1 MLTSPQKMAN
11 INDLDPT
18 IDKFLASIAD
28 QIPGYRHPSIS
39 FVSLVHDG
47 YEVILRATLNLSPDI
62 PTDLKPAV
70 SVADLRAAQLHVP
83 GAAASLRN
91 LLQALLSD
99 SGALIGNHTLR
110 LCADGLQGYSAYYEN
125 AAQSRSHTRGYRE
138 WLSLS
143 GSSPMVLTNPLQPSL
158 DRALQSKAFDSLS
171 DLLHEYGL
179 EGFGHSDH
187 TTFEIVANP
196 VARIETSS
204 RIQGDRLEVSV
215 LVAADMALDTFQFT
229 VRNSDR
235 REDPNRRTF
244 SRDDFAW
251 VENSDAR
258 HGVATFPVAKG
269 TVLDTRLFLAGHIH
283 DASPLMDRSCLPNPR
298 RRIVEIQDNGLER
311 AIACLTLI
319 KERDDKLRH
328 DFENSVAVLFYLL
341 GFETVRIGGNRKTTD
356 GPDIYARAPGGELLV
371 IEATSGAFDDE
382 KLGKLVA
389 RAKHARERFE
399 EYSPQ
404 QSVNKVTAVIV
415 TPRTAEELGHNL
427 SKAEKDDVLV
437 LYRTELLAAIKRTEF
452 APDADATIT
461 GWRNAVTMRFLS
473 NPRWD

>member
-1 MLTSPQKMAN
+1 MASVK
-11 INDLDPT
+11 DLDPT
-18 IDKFLASIAD
+18 IDKFLASMAD
-28 QIPGYRHPSIS
+28 QIPGYLHPSIS

-47 YEVILRATLNLSPDI
+47 FEAILRATLNLSPDR
-62 PTDLKPAV
+62 PTDLKPEV
-70 SVADLRAAQLHVP
+70 SIAELRAAQLPVP
-83 GAAASLRN
+83 GAAASLRT

-110 LCADGLQGYSAYYEN
+110 LCADRLQGFSAYYEN
-125 AAQSRSHTRGYRE
+125 AAQSLNHMRVYRE
-138 WLSLS
+138 RLALS
-143 GSSPMVLTNPLQPSL
+143 GSSPMVLTNPLQPAL

-196 VARIETSS
+196 VACIEPSS
-204 RIQGDRLEVSV
+204 RIQGDRLQVSV
-215 LVAADMALDTFQFT
+215 LVAADMPLDTFQLT
-229 VRNSDR
+229 VRNGDR
-235 REDPNRRTF
+235 REVANRRAFT
-244 SRDDFAW
+244 RDEFTW
-251 VENSDAR
+251 IENSEPR
-258 HGVATFPVAKG
+258 QGSATFPVAKG
-269 TVLDTRLFLAGHIH
+269 TVLDIRLLLAGHVQ
-283 DASPLMDRSCLPNPR
+283 DSLSLMDLSYLPNPR
-298 RRIVEIQDNGLER
+298 RRIVETQDQRLER
-311 AIACLTLI
+311 TISSLTLI
-319 KERDDKLRH
+319 KERDDKLRL

-341 GFETVRIGGNRKTTD
+341 GFETARIGGNRKTTD

-389 RAKHARERFE
+389 RAKQARERFE

-404 QSVNKVTAVIV
+404 QSVSKVTAVIV

-437 LYRTELLAAIKRTEF
+437 LYRAELLAAIKRTEF